1 MRSMTGYGV
10 GTADS
15 ERYRLTVSLRSVNH
29 RFLDLQSRLP
39 EDARAREAELVERIK
54 ARLRRGRVEVRLDV
68 ETLGERR
75 VEARLRAEI
84 VRAVQAALARL
95 AEEGVVRG
103 ELEARDLVRVPGA
116 LEVRYPADD
125 WGPADSAAL
134 AAAADAALDQ
144 LEAGREREGGKL
156 RRALARRLEALQQVR
171 SALEGRREQVR
182 ESLHAGLRERIAE
195 LLADAELPA
204 ERLAQEA
211 ALLVDK
217 SDVREELDRLRAHLE
232 HFGELMEAAGPH
244 GKRLDFLAQE
254 IQRELNTLGAK
265 CRDTDMIRDVLE
277 GKSLCEQLREQVQ
290 NVE

>member
-10 GTADS
+10 GTADG
-15 ERYRLTVSLRSVNH
+15 ERYRLTVILRSVNH
-29 RFLDLQSRLP
+29 RFLDLQVRLP
-39 EDARAREAELVERIK
+39 EDARPREAELVERIK
-54 ARLRRGRVEVRLDV
+54 ARLRRGRVEARLDV

-75 VEARLRAEI
+75 VEARLRTEV
-84 VRAVQAALARL
+84 VRAVQGALARL
-95 AEEGVVRG
+95 ADEGVVRG

-125 WGPADSAAL
+125 WGPGDSAAL

-144 LEAGREREGGKL
+144 VEAAREREGGKL
-156 RRALARRLEALQQVR
+156 RRALVKRLEALKKVQT
-171 SALEGRREQVR
+171 ALEGRRERVR
-182 ESLHAGLRERIAE
+182 ESLHAALRERVAE
-195 LLADAELPA
+195 LLADVELPE

-211 ALLVDK
+211 ALLVDR
-217 SDVREELDRLRAHLE
+217 SDVREEMDRLRAHLE
-232 HFGELMEAAGPH
+232 HFGELMEAPGPH

-265 CRDTDMIRDVLE
+265 CRDTEMVRDVLE